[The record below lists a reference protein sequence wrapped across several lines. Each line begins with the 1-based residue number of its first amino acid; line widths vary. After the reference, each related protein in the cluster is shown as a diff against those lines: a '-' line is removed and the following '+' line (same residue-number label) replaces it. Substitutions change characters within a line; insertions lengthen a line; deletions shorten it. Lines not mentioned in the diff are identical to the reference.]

1 LNQRLSNDG
10 SLLGAFRASAPAPGD
25 REILAE
31 AAFHKKISLERK
43 RAERSRKAFLL
54 MLVALGNEAPTE
66 RTLKILEKT
75 LKALALCTRETDV
88 SGWYKLNAIAG
99 VMFTD
104 IEMEERT
111 GVLKALLGR
120 LSETLQQNL
129 SREQFNQLSIQFH
142 VFPEDWDHD
151 MPERRSNPTLYPD
164 LANREE
170 SRKLPQAVKRAM
182 DILGSMVALM
192 LFSPIFLAIA
202 VGIKLTSCGPVLF
215 CQRRIGQHGVA
226 FSFLK
231 FRSMYVNNDATTH
244 RAYIKR
250 LIAGTAETHSS
261 NGNGNG
267 VYKLTNDIRITPFG
281 GFLRKTS
288 LDELPQLLNVLVGD
302 MSLVGPRPPIAYEVE
317 HYDIWHRSRVLE
329 AKPGITGLWQVCGR
343 SRVKFDEMVRLD
355 LRYARNWT
363 PWLDIQIL
371 MRTPKAVL
379 SGDGAH

>member
-10 SLLGAFRASAPAPGD
+10 SLLGAFRASAPGPGD

-31 AAFHKKISLERK
+31 AAFQKKISLERK

-66 RTLKILEKT
+66 RTLKVLEKT
-75 LKALALCTRETDV
+75 LKALAFCTRETDV
-88 SGWYKLNAIAG
+88 PGWYKLNSIAG

-111 GVLKALLGR
+111 SVLKALLGR

-129 SREQFNQLSIQFH
+129 SREQFNQLSVQFH

-151 MPERRSNPTLYPD
+151 MPERPSNPTLYPD

-170 SRKLPQAVKRAM
+170 SQKLPQAVKRAM
-182 DILGSMVALM
+182 DILGSLLAMM

-202 VGIKLTSCGPVLF
+202 VGIKLTSRGPVLF

-250 LIAGTAETHSS
+250 LIAGTAESHSS
-261 NGNGNG
+261 NGKGDG
-267 VYKLTNDIRITPFG
+267 VYKLTNDVRITPFG